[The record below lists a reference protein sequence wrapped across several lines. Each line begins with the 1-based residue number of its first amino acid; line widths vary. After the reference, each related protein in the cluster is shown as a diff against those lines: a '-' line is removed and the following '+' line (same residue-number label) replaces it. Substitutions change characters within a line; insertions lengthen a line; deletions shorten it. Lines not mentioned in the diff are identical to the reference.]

1 MKNILVNLLCVA
13 LGGSLG
19 AISRYCIG
27 KGVTYWL
34 GLGFPYGTLFVNVIG
49 SFLIGFIL
57 SCVSSDLIKMFF
69 VVGFLGSLTTFS
81 TFSMD
86 TVAAL
91 MHGHLLKATTI
102 VLANLFFCLV
112 STYLGILSSR
122 FIGLQ

>member
-19 AISRYCIG
+19 AISRYSIV

-69 VVGFLGSLTTFS
+69 VVGFLGSFTTFS

-102 VLANLFFCLV
+102 VFANLFFCLV